1 MIGANDGGASAERS
15 LRRPGAAGCA
25 RETESD
31 ERRVRRL
38 VARAKAGDRDA
49 MHALDLY
56 FAPTVHAYV
65 SRIVPTEH
73 DADDVTQHVFAKLM
87 TELGRYEPG
96 GAPFRAWMLR
106 VARNVAIDHRRRTRA
121 VPSDDVQDA
130 PARTDDGMVDRH
142 ASLRQALASLTPG
155 QRDVLVLRHLVG
167 LTPEEIAAH
176 LGRSLRSVYCL
187 HHRGR
192 AAACIAL
199 CELESAPAT
208 AGGRAT
214 LAWPPRP
221 AELETA
227 RA

>member
-1 MIGANDGGASAERS
+1 MGR
-15 LRRPGAAGCA
+15 A
-25 RETESD
+25 REIESD

-38 VARAKAGDRDA
+38 VAHAKAGDREA
-49 MHALDLY
+49 MHALYLY

-106 VARNVAIDHRRRTRA
+106 VARNVAIDHCRRTRA
-121 VPSDDVQDA
+121 VPSDEVQNA
-130 PARTDDGMVDRH
+130 PARVDDGEVDRQV
-142 ASLRQALASLTPG
+142 SLRQALASLTPG

-199 CELESAPAT
+199 SELESAPAT
-208 AGGRAT
+208 AGRPAAP
-214 LAWPPRP
+214 AWPRA

-227 RA
+227 A

>member
-38 VARAKAGDRDA
+38 VACAKAGDRDA
-49 MHALDLY
+49 MHALYLY

-96 GAPFRAWMLR
+96 GAPFRAGMLR

-208 AGGRAT
+208 AGGRA
-214 LAWPPRP
+214 APGWPRP

>member
-1 MIGANDGGASAERS
+1 M
-15 LRRPGAAGCA
+15 
-25 RETESD
+25 
-31 ERRVRRL
+31 
-38 VARAKAGDRDA
+38 
-49 MHALDLY
+49 
-56 FAPTVHAYV
+56 

-87 TELGRYEPG
+87 TGSDDMSPAE
-96 GAPFRAWMLR
+96 APFRAWMLR

-214 LAWPPRP
+214 PAWPPRP

>member
-1 MIGANDGGASAERS
+1 MIGDNDGRAAAERS
-15 LRRPGAAGCA
+15 LRRPGAVSCA
-25 RETESD
+25 REIESD

-38 VARAKAGDRDA
+38 VVRAKAGDRDA
-49 MHALDLY
+49 MHALYLY

-106 VARNVAIDHRRRTRA
+106 VARNVAIDHCRRTRA
-121 VPSDDVQDA
+121 VPSDDMQDL
-130 PARTDDGMVDRH
+130 PARMDDGVVDRH

-167 LTPEEIAAH
+167 LTPEEIAAR

-199 CELESAPAT
+199 SELESAPAT
-208 AGGRAT
+208 AGGRA
-214 LAWPPRP
+214 APSWPGRVD
-221 AELETA
+221 LETA

>member
-1 MIGANDGGASAERS
+1 VIGANDGRAAAERA
-15 LRRPGAAGCA
+15 LRRPGGMG
-25 RETESD
+25 RSVDIESD
-31 ERRVRRL
+31 ERRVRLL
-38 VARAKAGDRDA
+38 VARAKAGDQDA
-49 MHALDLY
+49 MHALYLH

-121 VPSDDVQDA
+121 VPSDVQDA
-130 PARTDDGMVDRH
+130 PARTDDGVIDRH

-192 AAACIAL
+192 AAARIAL

-208 AGGRAT
+208 ARA
-214 LAWPPRP
+214 RP
-221 AELETA
+221 AAAWSPPAKMEA
-227 RA
+227 A